1 MAWKSREDK
10 MPPPSFFSMMVAYLQ
25 RAYPG
30 AQISRELML
39 TLRPFL
45 IEAWRNG
52 RTAEAAA
59 QTTCSCDGRQIIP
72 SPVVAVHIAKGSV
85 RPPKGAQ
92 RGEVFGADALRPPPR
107 IERLQRQLDR
117 VSREEQKRHAQVSR
131 WEQRAKSA
139 RTDSTRQGAQRE
151 QAAATAKRADLLAE
165 AQRMEAELQR
175 LHREL
180 NSPSMQQAQSA
191 GLSRGSAPAAKAAAP
206 SESQRVSQPVVTGPR
221 VSQAQAAAQPHPEVQ
236 AQPTAQPHPK
246 EQAHPAEQPHSA
258 GRRRRGR
265 PRSADA
271 RKPTS
276 APGGSVESQSAALFS
291 AMQGLLPN
299 MASQLVDAM
308 AKEGGG
314 K

>member
-30 AQISRELML
+30 AQISRELMM

-59 QTTCSCDGRQIIP
+59 QTTCSCDGRHIVP

-92 RGEVFGADALRPPPR
+92 RGEVFGAEALRPPPR

-117 VSREEQKRHAQVSR
+117 VSREEQKRHTQASR
-131 WEQRAKSA
+131 WEERSQNA
-139 RTDSTRQGAQRE
+139 RTDSARQGAARE
-151 QAAATAKRADLLAE
+151 QAAATTKRADLLAE
-165 AQRMEAELQR
+165 AKRMEAELQR
-175 LHREL
+175 L
-180 NSPSMQQAQSA
+180 PP
-191 GLSRGSAPAAKAAAP
+191 G
-206 SESQRVSQPVVTGPR
+206 TGPALR
-221 VSQAQAAAQPHPEVQ
+221 CRGHKLRRRQPNPRPQRRWCSLPLHQPRLHPL
-236 AQPTAQPHPK
+236 PRDRSW
-246 EQAHPAEQPHSA
+246 EQRKQQ
-258 GRRRRGR
+258 GRRGRGR
-265 PRSADA
+265 PRSAA
-271 RKPTS
+271 PETKPTS
-276 APGGSVESQSAALFS
+276 SNDASVESQNAAVLSAVHG
-291 AMQGLLPN
+291 MLPDL
-299 MASQLVDAM
+299 ASQIAAQM
-308 AKEGGG
+308 AKEGGA

>member
-45 IEAWRNG
+45 IEAWRSG

-59 QTTCSCDGRQIIP
+59 QTTCSCDGSQIVP

-117 VSREEQKRHAQVSR
+117 VSREEQKRQAQVSR

-151 QAAATAKRADLLAE
+151 HLAATAKRADLLAE

-180 NSPSMQQAQSA
+180 NSPSMQRAPSSGA
-191 GLSRGSAPAAKAAAP
+191 SKGSAPAEKTASPPASP
-206 SESQRVSQPVVTGPR
+206 RLPPPVVAGPP
-221 VSQAQAAAQPHPEVQ
+221 AGQPQH
-236 AQPTAQPHPK
+236 AGQPQRAGQPQH
-246 EQAHPAEQPHSA
+246 A
-258 GRRRRGR
+258 GRRGRGR

-271 RKPTS
+271 QREPPS
-276 APGGSVESQSAALFS
+276 APGGSAESQSAALFS

>member
-59 QTTCSCDGRQIIP
+59 QTTCSCDGRQIVP

-117 VSREEQKRHAQVSR
+117 VSREEQKRQAQVSR

-151 QAAATAKRADLLAE
+151 QTAATAKRADLLAE

-180 NSPSMQQAQSA
+180 NSPSMQRAQSSGA
-191 GLSRGSAPAAKAAAP
+191 SKGSAPAEKAAAP
-206 SESQRVSQPVVTGPR
+206 PASPRLPQPVVAGPPAGPPQHAGQ
-221 VSQAQAAAQPHPEVQ
+221 SQHAGQPQH
-236 AQPTAQPHPK
+236 
-246 EQAHPAEQPHSA
+246 A
-258 GRRRRGR
+258 GRRGRGR

-271 RKPTS
+271 QRKPPS
-276 APGGSVESQSAALFS
+276 APGGSAESQSAALFS

>member
-30 AQISRELML
+30 AQISRELMM

-59 QTTCSCDGRQIIP
+59 QTTCSCDGRHIVP
-72 SPVVAVHIAKGSV
+72 SPVVAVHIGKGSV

-92 RGEVFGADALRPPPR
+92 RGEVFGAESLRPPPR

-117 VSREEQKRHAQVSR
+117 VSREEQKRSAQASR
-131 WEQRAKSA
+131 WGQRAQKA
-139 RTDSTRQGAQRE
+139 RTDTARQGAERE
-151 QAAATAKRADLLAE
+151 QGALNAKRADLLEE
-165 AQRMEAELQR
+165 AKRMEAELQR

-180 NSPSMQQAQSA
+180 NSPSMQRAVSA
-191 GLSRGSAPAAKAAAP
+191 GSSPESKPAEKPAARPATPGRPPSASAEPLADRPKQQQRQGRGRRGSA
-206 SESQRVSQPVVTGPR
+206 
-221 VSQAQAAAQPHPEVQ
+221 
-236 AQPTAQPHPK
+236 
-246 EQAHPAEQPHSA
+246 
-258 GRRRRGR
+258 
-265 PRSADA
+265 SADRA
-271 RKPTS
+271 TPPPS
-276 APGGSVESQSAALFS
+276 AGSVESQSAAVLG
-291 AMQGLLPN
+291 AVQGMLPN
-299 MASQLVDAM
+299 LAAQIAAQMV
-308 AKEGGG
+308 KEGGS

>member
-92 RGEVFGADALRPPPR
+92 RGEVFGADALRRGADVRDTYASWFEARRLPPQVLEGEVLPALPAPR
-107 IERLQRQLDR
+107 NTPQEI
-117 VSREEQKRHAQVSR
+117 
-131 WEQRAKSA
+131 
-139 RTDSTRQGAQRE
+139 GA
-151 QAAATAKRADLLAE
+151 D
-165 AQRMEAELQR
+165 EL
-175 LHREL
+175 
-180 NSPSMQQAQSA
+180 
-191 GLSRGSAPAAKAAAP
+191 
-206 SESQRVSQPVVTGPR
+206 
-221 VSQAQAAAQPHPEVQ
+221 
-236 AQPTAQPHPK
+236 
-246 EQAHPAEQPHSA
+246 
-258 GRRRRGR
+258 
-265 PRSADA
+265 
-271 RKPTS
+271 
-276 APGGSVESQSAALFS
+276 F
-291 AMQGLLPN
+291 
-299 MASQLVDAM
+299 
-308 AKEGGG
+308 
-314 K
+314 

>member
-59 QTTCSCDGRQIIP
+59 QTTCSCDGRQIVP
-72 SPVVAVHIAKGSV
+72 SPVIAVHIAKGSV

-117 VSREEQKRHAQVSR
+117 LSREEQKRQTQASR

-151 QAAATAKRADLLAE
+151 QAAATAKRSDLLAQ

-180 NSPSMQQAQSA
+180 NSPSMQKAQSSGA
-191 GLSRGSAPAAKAAAP
+191 SKGSALAEKAAA
-206 SESQRVSQPVVTGPR
+206 SQPVPQPVNAGPP
-221 VSQAQAAAQPHPEVQ
+221 AAQPQRVG
-236 AQPTAQPHPK
+236 QPQ
-246 EQAHPAEQPHSA
+246 PAEQPQPARQPQPA
-258 GRRRRGR
+258 GRRGRGR
-265 PRSADA
+265 PRSAEVQRRPSDA
-271 RKPTS
+271 T
-276 APGGSVESQSAALFS
+276 GGSAESQSAALFS

-299 MASQLVDAM
+299 VAAQLVDAM